1 MTECTRCGAK
11 ANNSFLCRNCVNTA
25 QTTLADL
32 PWWLNRL
39 TETAVGQ
46 TRMTDNAGRKSAR
59 RKDLDGDTD
68 LAACIELL
76 PKADDLDKARRARQ
90 DAALSHA
97 LATGGVNARAS
108 QLLAT
113 IADSLGY
120 WCRVLCEIRGLDYTP
135 SPLPV
140 TLGANHARWLKV
152 NVGAIATCDDAA
164 DIVGDIEGHLE
175 DIVKVVNRPIRKIYL
190 GKCPTTD
197 AQWEGE
203 CGANLRVPE
212 GSTEVHCHRCRATHN
227 CNLLLLELVADAERE
242 IKTWKE
248 IVRINRAMPHGHQVA
263 LRTLQHWRTTGL
275 LVVRGQNGAD
285 EPLYSWADVKRLQI
299 RKPQRI
305 STGAA
310 SHQKCQTGTGE

>member
-1 MTECTRCGAK
+1 MTECTHCGAK
-11 ANNSFLCRNCVNTA
+11 ANNSFLCRECLLTA

-32 PWWLNRL
+32 PWWLSRL
-39 TETAVGQ
+39 TEAAVGQ

-90 DAALSHA
+90 DAALTHA

-135 SPLPV
+135 SPLPH
-140 TLGANHARWLKV
+140 TLGANHARWLRV
-152 NVGAIATCDDAA
+152 NIGAIATCDDAA

-175 DIVKVVNRPIRKIYL
+175 DIVKVVNRPIRWWNL
-190 GKCPTTD
+190 
-197 AQWEGE
+197 GE
-203 CGANLRVPE
+203 CPGWRDDQPCQTELRVPE
-212 GSTEVHCHRCRATHN
+212 GSEEVHCRRCKNTHTVQ
-227 CNLLLLELVADAERE
+227 LLLLAKKAEAEANSMTRKQLTRYNRELPAEF
-242 IKTWKE
+242 
-248 IVRINRAMPHGHQVA
+248 QVPP
-263 LRTLQHWRTTGL
+263 RTLQHWLDTGRL
-275 LVVRGQNGAD
+275 TATDTEGD
-285 EPLYSWADVKRLQI
+285 PLYSWLDVRLLMLTTKHA
-299 RKPQRI
+299 RKSAEPEK
-305 STGAA
+305 SG
-310 SHQKCQTGTGE
+310 

>member
-11 ANNSFLCRNCVNTA
+11 ANNAFLCRPCLATA

-90 DAALSHA
+90 DAALTHA

-135 SPLPV
+135 SPLPA
-140 TLGANHARWLKV
+140 TLGANHARWLRV
-152 NVGAIATCDDAA
+152 NIGAIATYDDAA

-175 DIVKVVNRPIRKIYL
+175 DIVKVVNRPIRWWYL
-190 GKCPTTD
+190 GECPGWRDEKPCRT
-197 AQWEGE
+197 E
-203 CGANLRVPE
+203 LRVPE
-212 GSTEVHCHRCRATHN
+212 GSEEALCRRCHTRHTVQ
-227 CNLLLLELVADAERE
+227 LLLLARKAEAETNPMTRRQLTRYNRELPPEF
-242 IKTWKE
+242 
-248 IVRINRAMPHGHQVA
+248 QVPP
-263 LRTLQHWRTTGL
+263 RTLQHWLDTGRL
-275 LVVRGQNGAD
+275 CPCSEAED
-285 EPLYSWADVKRLQI
+285 PLYSWVDVRLLMLTT
-299 RKPQRI
+299 KHA
-305 STGAA
+305 TKVAT
-310 SHQKCQTGTGE
+310 HK

>member
-90 DAALSHA
+90 DAALTHA

-120 WCRVLCEIRGLDYTP
+120 WCRVLCEIRGLNYTP
-135 SPLPV
+135 SPLPATV
-140 TLGANHARWLKV
+140 GANHARWLRV
-152 NVGAIATCDDAA
+152 NIGAIATYDDAA

-175 DIVKVVNRPIRKIYL
+175 DIVKIVNRPVRWWHL
-190 GKCPTTD
+190 GPCPGWRDDQPCQT
-197 AQWEGE
+197 E
-203 CGANLRVPE
+203 LRVPE
-212 GSTEVHCHRCRATHN
+212 GSEEVHCRRCKNTHTVQ
-227 CNLLLLELVADAERE
+227 LLLLARKAEAEQKHMTKRELTRYNRE
-242 IKTWKE
+242 LPPEFQI
-248 IVRINRAMPHGHQVA
+248 PP
-263 LRTLQHWRTTGL
+263 RTLQHWLDSGRLAACLELAG
-275 LVVRGQNGAD
+275 D
-285 EPLYSWADVKRLQI
+285 PLYSWMDVRLLMLNTKRNHSE
-299 RKPQRI
+299 K
-305 STGAA
+305 SG
-310 SHQKCQTGTGE
+310 

>member
-11 ANNSFLCRNCVNTA
+11 ANNSFLCRNCVTTA

-113 IADSLGY
+113 IADSLNY

-135 SPLPV
+135 SPLPH
-140 TLGANHARWLKV
+140 TLGANHARWLRV
-152 NVGAIATCDDAA
+152 NIGAIATYDDAA

-175 DIVKVVNRPIRKIYL
+175 DIVKVVNRPIRWWNL
-190 GKCPTTD
+190 
-197 AQWEGE
+197 GE
-203 CGANLRVPE
+203 CPGWRDDKPCQTELRVPE
-212 GSTEVHCHRCRATHN
+212 GSEEALCRRCHTRHTVQ
-227 CNLLLLELVADAERE
+227 LLLLARKAEAETNPMTRRQLTRYNRELPPEF
-242 IKTWKE
+242 
-248 IVRINRAMPHGHQVA
+248 QVPP
-263 LRTLQHWRTTGL
+263 RTLQHWLDTGRL
-275 LVVRGQNGAD
+275 CPCSEAED
-285 EPLYSWADVKRLQI
+285 PLYSWVDVRLLMLTT
-299 RKPQRI
+299 KHA
-305 STGAA
+305 TKVAT
-310 SHQKCQTGTGE
+310 HK

>member
-11 ANNSFLCRNCVNTA
+11 ANNAFLCRPCLATA

-32 PWWLNRL
+32 PWWLGRL

-90 DAALSHA
+90 DAALTHA

-113 IADSLGY
+113 IADSLAY
-120 WCRVLCEIRGLDYTP
+120 WCRVLCEIRGLNYAP
-135 SPLPV
+135 SPLPA
-140 TLGANHARWLKV
+140 TLGANHARWLRV
-152 NVGAIATCDDAA
+152 NIGAIATYDDAA

-175 DIVKVVNRPIRKIYL
+175 DIVRVVNRPVRWWNL
-190 GKCPTTD
+190 
-197 AQWEGE
+197 GE
-203 CGANLRVPE
+203 CPGWRDDQPCQTELRAPE
-212 GSTEVHCHRCRATHN
+212 GSEEVHCRRCKNTHTVQ
-227 CNLLLLELVADAERE
+227 LLLLAKKAEAEANSMTRKQLTRYNRELPAEF
-242 IKTWKE
+242 
-248 IVRINRAMPHGHQVA
+248 QVPP
-263 LRTLQHWRTTGL
+263 RTLQHWLDTGRL
-275 LVVRGQNGAD
+275 TATHTESD
-285 EPLYSWADVKRLQI
+285 PLYSWLDVRLLMLTTKHA
-299 RKPQRI
+299 RKSAQPEK
-305 STGAA
+305 SG
-310 SHQKCQTGTGE
+310 

>member
-11 ANNSFLCRNCVNTA
+11 ANNSFLCRNCVTTA

-90 DAALSHA
+90 DAALTHA

-113 IADSLGY
+113 IADSLNY
-120 WCRVLCEIRGLDYTP
+120 WCRVLCEIRGLNYTP
-135 SPLPV
+135 SPLPHA
-140 TLGANHARWLKV
+140 LGANHARWLRV
-152 NVGAIATCDDAA
+152 NIGAIAGCEDAA

-175 DIVKVVNRPIRKIYL
+175 DIVKVVNRPVRWWHL
-190 GKCPTTD
+190 GPCPGWRDDQPCLT
-197 AQWEGE
+197 Q
-203 CGANLRVPE
+203 LRVPE
-212 GSTEVHCHRCRATHN
+212 ESEEVHCRRCKNTHTVQ
-227 CNLLLLELVADAERE
+227 LLLLARKAEAEQKHMTKRELTRYNRE
-242 IKTWKE
+242 LPPEFQI
-248 IVRINRAMPHGHQVA
+248 PP
-263 LRTLQHWRTTGL
+263 RTLQHWLDSGRLAACLELAG
-275 LVVRGQNGAD
+275 D
-285 EPLYSWADVKRLQI
+285 PLYSWMDVRLLMLNTKRNHSE
-299 RKPQRI
+299 K
-305 STGAA
+305 SG
-310 SHQKCQTGTGE
+310 

>member
-11 ANNSFLCRNCVNTA
+11 ANNSFLCRPCLATA

-113 IADSLGY
+113 IADSLNY
-120 WCRVLCEIRGLDYTP
+120 WCRVLCEARGINYTA
-135 SPLPV
+135 SPLPATV
-140 TLGANHARWLKV
+140 GANHARWLRV
-152 NVGAIATCDDAA
+152 NVGAIAGHEDAA

-175 DIVKVVNRPIRKIYL
+175 DIVKIVNRPVRWWHL
-190 GKCPTTD
+190 GPCPGWRDDQPCQT
-197 AQWEGE
+197 E
-203 CGANLRVPE
+203 LRVPD
-212 GSTEVHCHRCRATHN
+212 GSEEVHCRRCKNTHTVQ
-227 CNLLLLELVADAERE
+227 LLLLARKAEAEQKHMTKRELTRYNRE
-242 IKTWKE
+242 LPPEFQI
-248 IVRINRAMPHGHQVA
+248 PP
-263 LRTLQHWRTTGL
+263 RTLQHWLDSGRLAACLELAG
-275 LVVRGQNGAD
+275 D
-285 EPLYSWADVKRLQI
+285 PLYSWMDVRLLMLNTKRNHSE
-299 RKPQRI
+299 K
-305 STGAA
+305 SG
-310 SHQKCQTGTGE
+310 